1 MSRAVGSD
9 VMNDIVLGGG
19 IAGGRAGEV
28 GVFMYNGEVGAI
40 RDGGEGG

>member
-1 MSRAVGSD
+1 MSRAVGSG

-28 GVFMYNGEVGAI
+28 GVFVYSGKVGTI
-40 RDGGEGG
+40 RDGGKGG